1 MSAATPR
8 PLRIPSAA
16 PFQRP
21 RVRNPESR
29 VIGAAEAKTL
39 FWLPA
44 LLGLT
49 AVAPGGD
56 IDPASI
62 MLRCT
67 IIGCVLGGYVG
78 MVIKHMARRGKVPL
92 AERVMDG
99 ISLWSVNA
107 IVGGVGT
114 YVAFEHFAWTV
125 RAGSVLGFAFA
136 LATVGTTAAGAF
148 IVRAKQKVRETAA
161 AVGLPEQPN
170 SDPDEST

>member
-1 MSAATPR
+1 M
-8 PLRIPSAA
+8 
-16 PFQRP
+16 
-21 RVRNPESR
+21 
-29 VIGAAEAKTL
+29 IGAAEAKTL

-44 LLGLT
+44 LLGVT

-56 IDPASI
+56 IDPTSI

-78 MVIKHMARRGKVPL
+78 MVIKAMARRGKPPII
-92 AERVMDG
+92 ERVMDG

-114 YVAFEHFAWTV
+114 YWAFEHFEWTI
-125 RAGSVLGFAFA
+125 RQGSVIGFAFA

-148 IVRAKQKVRETAA
+148 IARAKAKVRETAA
-161 AVGLPEQPN
+161 AVGLPPQPD
-170 SDPDEST
+170 SDPPT